1 MSKHT
6 VKEGIQ
12 KGVDDHFE
20 FLDKKK
26 IGVFQL
32 GIIIISLLLNESQL
46 NLFDY
51 KYKAIKVEMLQMQL
65 NQIATL
71 YNEDIQNIVS
81 GMVEMDPQQRMDIQ

>member
-12 KGVDDHFE
+12 KSGDDYFD

-46 NLFDY
+46 GLFDY
-51 KYKAIKVEMLQMQL
+51 KYKSIRVDMLQMQL
-65 NQIATL
+65 NQISSL
-71 YNEDIQNIVS
+71 YNEDICNIVS
-81 GMVEMDPQQRMDIQ
+81 GMVEIDPL